1 MRSSCKIRPDIE
13 TGNSKE
19 TLCYCCFKKT
29 NNTSPCVCKAY
40 ICKKCYKKLLDKDK
54 CTICKEDFIKQ
65 PSNYEKIY
73 KYCNEDLPLC
83 CRLYSVIKKYI
94 YINYII
100 INRIP
105 NCLTLCAWL
114 KAILKL
120 LIVLVSYTLIAYFF
134 GYYICSN
141 GRDFNFCWICVLTG
155 ILNVISASLLVILLL
170 NLNKKNRYKFAILYA
185 IFGSVSFLLG
195 LSVTNFCEVKW
206 INFILLIPSLPA
218 YTCCGYKS
226 NLMEC
231 D

>member
-1 MRSSCKIRPDIE
+1 MPFSCKILPDIE
-13 TGNSKE
+13 TGNSKKNE
-19 TLCYCCFKKT
+19 CYCCYIET
-29 NNTSPCVCKAY
+29 QNRSPCECKIY
-40 ICKKCYKKLLDKDK
+40 ICKKCFKKLLNKNE
-54 CTICKEDFIKQ
+54 CTICKQNFIKQ

-73 KYCNEDLPLC
+73 KYCNEELPLC
-83 CRLYSVIKKYI
+83 CRLCNVIKKNI
-94 YINYII
+94 FMNYII

-114 KAILKL
+114 KALLKL
-120 LIVLVSYTLIAYFF
+120 LIILVSYILIAYTF

-141 GRDFNFCWICVLTG
+141 DKDFNFCWICVLTG
-155 ILNVISASLLVILLL
+155 ILNVISASFLIILLG
-170 NLNKKNRYKFAILYA
+170 NINKKNRFKFAILYA
-185 IFGSVSFLLG
+185 LFGSVSFLLS
-195 LSVTNFCEVKW
+195 LSVTKFCEVKW